1 MEERRELVKRGE
13 VEDYERIA
21 REYLAL
27 VGQRVPRELA
37 VQFLQI
43 CQAFKLNPFKREIY
57 LIPYGNQANIIVGYE
72 VYLKRA
78 ERSGKLAG
86 WKVWIEKDGDEIKAC
101 IRIKRKDWDEPFEH
115 EVYLRE
121 YKRDTQIWR
130 EKPYTMLKKVAIAQG
145 FRLAFPEELGGIPYT
160 QDEVEVITQDE
171 VEVIDVETGEVIEV
185 REEKKEEKNEKV
197 KDFVREKLKRME
209 GERKPV
215 VEGKAEEGWN
225 LEKIRNVASEELKKV
240 VREYRVRANELIEL
254 FTKYDGDQA
263 KIIEEIRSRGRGEE
277 KVEEKVGEKIEE
289 KVEVGEVRV

>member
-1 MEERRELVKRGE
+1 MEERRELMKKGE
-13 VEDYERIA
+13 GVVEDFEKIA

-86 WKVWIEKDGDEIKAC
+86 WKVWIEKDRDGEVKAC
-101 IRIKRKDWDEPFEH
+101 IRIKRKDWEEPFEH
-115 EVYLRE
+115 EVYMRE

-160 QDEVEVITQDE
+160 QDEVEVI
-171 VEVIDVETGEVIEV
+171 DVETGEVIEV
-185 REEKKEEKNEKV
+185 KGDEGKEKKEKV
-197 KDFVREKLKRME
+197 KDFVREKLKKME
-209 GERKPV
+209 GERNF
-215 VEGKAEEGWN
+215 VEKKVEERWN
-225 LEKIRNVASEELKKV
+225 LERIREVASEELKKV
-240 VREYRVRANELIEL
+240 VREYMVKVNELIEL

-263 KIIEEIRSRGRGEE
+263 KIIEEIKSKGEE
-277 KVEEKVGEKIEE
+277 KVEEKVEVEE
-289 KVEVGEVRV
+289 ARA

>member
-1 MEERRELVKRGE
+1 MEERRELMKKGE
-13 VEDYERIA
+13 GVVEDFEKIA
-21 REYLAL
+21 REYLSL

-86 WKVWIEKDGDEIKAC
+86 WKVWIEKDRDGEVKAC
-101 IRIKRKDWDEPFEH
+101 IRIKRKDWEEPFEH
-115 EVYLRE
+115 EVYMRE

-160 QDEVEVITQDE
+160 QDEVEVI
-171 VEVIDVETGEVIEV
+171 DVETGEVIEV
-185 REEKKEEKNEKV
+185 KGDEGKEKKEKV
-197 KDFVREKLKRME
+197 KDFVREKLKKME
-209 GERKPV
+209 GERNF
-215 VEGKAEEGWN
+215 VEKKVEERWN
-225 LEKIRNVASEELKKV
+225 LERIREVASEELKKV
-240 VREYRVRANELIEL
+240 VREYMVKVNELIEL

-263 KIIEEIRSRGRGEE
+263 KIIEEIKSKGEE
-277 KVEEKVGEKIEE
+277 KVEEKVEVEE
-289 KVEVGEVRV
+289 ARA

>member
-1 MEERRELVKRGE
+1 MEERRELMKKGE
-13 VEDYERIA
+13 GVVEDFEKIA

-86 WKVWIEKDGDEIKAC
+86 WKVWIEKDRDGEVKAC
-101 IRIKRKDWDEPFEH
+101 IRIKRKDWEEPFEH
-115 EVYLRE
+115 EVYMRE

-160 QDEVEVITQDE
+160 QDEVEVI
-171 VEVIDVETGEVIEV
+171 DVETGEVIEV
-185 REEKKEEKNEKV
+185 KGDEGKEKKEKV
-197 KDFVREKLKRME
+197 KDFVREKLKKME
-209 GERKPV
+209 GERNF
-215 VEGKAEEGWN
+215 VEKKVEEGWN
-225 LEKIRNVASEELKKV
+225 LERIREVASEELKRV
-240 VREYRVRANELIEL
+240 VREHMVKASELIEL
-254 FTKYDGDQA
+254 FTKYDGDQV
-263 KIIEEIRSRGRGEE
+263 KIIEEIRSKVKSGE
-277 KVEEKVGEKIEE
+277 KVEEKVEVEE
-289 KVEVGEVRV
+289 ARA